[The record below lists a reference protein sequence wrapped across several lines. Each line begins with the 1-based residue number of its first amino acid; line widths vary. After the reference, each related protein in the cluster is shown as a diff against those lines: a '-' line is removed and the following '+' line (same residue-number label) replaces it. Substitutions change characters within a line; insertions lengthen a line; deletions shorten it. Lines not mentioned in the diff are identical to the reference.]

1 MLLLG
6 LPGANSAWTIL
17 VLQPIWEELEP
28 VSHVESISGQEY
40 HCHVPCSTQLGGGGG
55 NKLDIFMPENVNLV
69 LLMADQSL
77 CIFSQSPKKF
87 NPAH

>member
-1 MLLLG
+1 MLSLFQDKNIIVMFHVQHNLG
-6 LPGANSAWTIL
+6 G
-17 VLQPIWEELEP
+17 
-28 VSHVESISGQEY
+28 G
-40 HCHVPCSTQLGGGGG
+40 GGGGG